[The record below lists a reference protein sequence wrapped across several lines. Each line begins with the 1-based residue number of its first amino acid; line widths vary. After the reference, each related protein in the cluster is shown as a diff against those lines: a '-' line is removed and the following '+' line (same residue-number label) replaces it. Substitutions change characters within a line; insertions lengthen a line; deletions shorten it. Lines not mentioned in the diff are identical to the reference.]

1 MATLWQ
7 DLRYAARTLAAMRG
21 AAALAAVILALGI
34 GATTTMFSV
43 VYAALLR
50 PLPFAEPDRIVMLY
64 MTRTSAQSRQDRIRF
79 SHPELAAVRTQ
90 ARSFELVAS
99 FSRTSLAIQ
108 LPDPEQID
116 GEVISPEYFDLLRV
130 APTMGRGFAPDE
142 DTQPGAHPLVV
153 ISGRMWRGRM
163 AADPNVVGRTL
174 PVNGVPLTIIG
185 VMPEGFNGLSGR
197 ADLWIPTAMAAQ
209 LTYAEYRTTPQH
221 FIPAVARLKPGV
233 ALPSASAELS
243 AIAPR
248 AVAVDTKETDP
259 TVVWSGQVM
268 PVGEARIDPAVRRS
282 AWLLFAGIGC
292 VLLIACA
299 NVASLMMARLRQR
312 RREVAVRT
320 ALGADAWRIVR
331 QLLTESLALAIA
343 GGVAGLLIAVWG
355 VRVLA
360 SAAPS
365 ALPSSATGYV
375 QVQGFAVPAIDGM
388 AVLFALGATLLT
400 SVIFGV
406 APAVEAGRAN
416 LRNVLREDQRTTA
429 SGRSNVLG
437 AIVVAEVA
445 VAVLLVTGASL
456 FVTSFAHMQH
466 WRAGFETDDILTFR
480 IQPPASRYRPEE
492 GPAVVERLLSSIQRT
507 PGVELAAVNRCTP
520 FNNAC
525 ARTSLHFAGDAAN
538 AGPAPGVERHY
549 VSADYFRALGIPVKR
564 GRVFLDSDRLGRQP
578 VVVINERAAARF
590 WPGEDAIGKHIWFGS
605 AQAFMDP
612 KNPAEIVGI
621 VGDVKYGTVDDPIV
635 PDFYTSYLQF
645 SWPDTMVIVKAT
657 PGSAASVVPALRQ
670 AVAAVDPALPIFEVM
685 TLEDQISET
694 LTRPRFHA
702 TMLTI
707 FAAAALLLAAVGVYG
722 VMSYVVSS
730 RTHEIGVRVA
740 LGADARRVMR
750 LVLGDSVK
758 LAVLGGV
765 IGIAT
770 AVAVTRLIRNLLVD
784 VTPTDPM
791 IMAFAAVVL
800 IGAAL
805 LAAFVPARRA
815 SQVDPIVVLRDQ

>member
-1 MATLWQ
+1 MATFWQ
-7 DLRYAARTLAAMRG
+7 DLRYAVRTLMSMRG
-21 AAALAAVILALGI
+21 GAALAVLILAIGI

-50 PLPFAEPDRIVMLY
+50 PLPFADPDRIVMLN
-64 MTRTSAQSRQDRIRF
+64 MTRTSAQSRQDRVRF
-79 SHPELAAVRTQ
+79 SHPELAAVRAQ
-90 ARSFELVAS
+90 ATSFELVAS

-108 LPDPEQID
+108 LPEPEQID

-130 APTMGRGFAPDE
+130 APMTGRGFSAEE

-153 ISGRMWRGRM
+153 ISARMWRGRM
-163 AADPNVVGRTL
+163 GGDPNVLGRTL
-174 PVNGVPLTIIG
+174 PVNGVPLAIIG
-185 VMPEGFNGLSGR
+185 VMPDGFNGLSGR

-233 ALPSASAELS
+233 SVPEASAELA
-243 AIAPR
+243 AIASR

-259 TVVWSGQVM
+259 TVVWSGSTM
-268 PVGEARIDPAVRRS
+268 PIGDARIDPAVRRS
-282 AWLLFAGIGC
+282 ALLLFAGIGC

-312 RREVAVRT
+312 RREVAVRS
-320 ALGADAWRIVR
+320 ALGAGTWRIVR
-331 QLLTESLALAIA
+331 QLLMESLVLATA
-343 GGVAGLLIAVWG
+343 GGAAGLLIAVWG
-355 VRVLA
+355 VRLVALA
-360 SAAPS
+360 GPS
-365 ALPSSATGYV
+365 ALPSTATGYV
-375 QVQGFAVPAIDGM
+375 QVQGFSVPAVDGV
-388 AVLFALGATLLT
+388 AVLFAMIATVLT
-400 SVIFGV
+400 SLIFGT
-406 APAVEAGRAN
+406 APAVEAVRTD
-416 LRNVLREDQRTTA
+416 LLSVLREDQRTTA

-456 FVTSFAHMQH
+456 FVTSFAQMQR

-492 GPAVVERLLSSIQRT
+492 GPAVVERLLSSIQRA
-507 PGVELAAVNRCTP
+507 PGVEFAAVNRCTP

-525 ARTSLHFAGDAAN
+525 ARTSLHFAGEAAGS
-538 AGPAPGVERHY
+538 GPAPGVERHY
-549 VSADYFRALGIPVKR
+549 VSADYFRALGIAVKR
-564 GRVFLDSDRLGRQP
+564 GRVFQDSDRMGRQP
-578 VVVINERAAARF
+578 VVVINEHAAARF
-590 WPGEDAIGKHIWFGS
+590 WPGEDPIGKHIWFGS
-605 AQAFMDP
+605 APAFMDP
-612 KNPAEIVGI
+612 THPAEIVGI

-645 SWPDTMVIVKAT
+645 SWPDTMVIVKAR
-657 PGSAASVVPALRQ
+657 PGHAASVVPALRQ
-670 AVAAVDPALPIFEVM
+670 AVASVDRALPIFELM
-685 TLEDQISET
+685 TLEEQISET

-740 LGADARRVMR
+740 LGADAGRVMR

-758 LAVLGGV
+758 LAALGGV
-765 IGIAT
+765 IGIVA
-770 AVAVTRLIRNLLVD
+770 AVGLTRLIRNLLVD
-784 VTPTDPM
+784 VVPTDPR
-791 IMAFAAVVL
+791 IMTFAAVVL

-815 SQVDPIVVLRDQ
+815 SRVDPIVVLRHQ

>member
-1 MATLWQ
+1 
-7 DLRYAARTLAAMRG
+7 MRG
-21 AAALAAVILALGI
+21 GAALAVLILAIGI

-64 MTRTSAQSRQDRIRF
+64 MTRTSAQSGQDRVRF
-79 SHPELAAVRTQ
+79 SHPELAVVRAQ
-90 ARSFELVAS
+90 ATSFERVAS

-108 LPDPEQID
+108 LPEPEQID

-130 APTMGRGFAPDE
+130 APITGRGFTPDE
-142 DTQPGAHPLVV
+142 DSQPGAHPLVV
-153 ISGRMWRGRM
+153 ISARMWRGRM
-163 AADPNVVGRTL
+163 AADPKVLGRTL

-185 VMPEGFNGLSGR
+185 VMPDGFNGLSGR
-197 ADLWIPTAMAAQ
+197 ADLWIATEMAAQ

-233 ALPSASAELS
+233 ALSQATAEL
-243 AIAPR
+243 AALAPR

-259 TVVWSGQVM
+259 TVVWSGYAI
-268 PVGEARIDPAVRRS
+268 PVGEARIDPSVRRS
-282 AWLLFAGIGC
+282 ALLLFAGIGC

-299 NVASLMMARLRQR
+299 NVASLLMARLRQR
-312 RREVAVRT
+312 RREVAVRS
-320 ALGADAWRIVR
+320 ALGAGTWRVVR
-331 QLLTESLALAIA
+331 QLLTESVVLAAA
-343 GGVAGLLIAVWG
+343 GGLAGLLLAAWG
-355 VRVLA
+355 VHVLA
-360 SAAPS
+360 VTAPS
-365 ALPSSATGYV
+365 ALPSTATGYV
-375 QVQGFAVPAIDGM
+375 QVQGFAVPAVDGM

-400 SVIFGV
+400 SMIFGV
-406 APAVEAGRAN
+406 APAIEAARTD
-416 LRNVLREDQRTTA
+416 LLSVLREDQRTTA

-456 FVTSFAHMQH
+456 FVTSFAQMQR
-466 WRAGFETDDILTFR
+466 WRAGFETEGIVTFR

-492 GPAVVERLLSSIQRT
+492 GPAVVERLLTSIQRA

-525 ARTSLHFAGDAAN
+525 ARTSLHFAGEAAN

-549 VSADYFRALGIPVKR
+549 VSADYFRVLGIPLTR

-578 VVVINERAAARF
+578 VVVINEHAAARF
-590 WPGEDAIGKHIWFGS
+590 WPGEDPIGKHVWFGS
-605 AQAFMDP
+605 APAFMDP

-645 SWPDTMVIVKAT
+645 SWPDTMVIVKASHA
-657 PGSAASVVPALRQ
+657 SAASVVPAIRQ
-670 AVAAVDPALPIFEVM
+670 AVASVDAALPIFEVR
-685 TLEDQISET
+685 TLEEQISET

-730 RTHEIGVRVA
+730 RMHEIGVRVA
-740 LGADARRVMR
+740 LGADTGRVMR
-750 LVLGDSVK
+750 LVLGDSVR
-758 LAVLGGV
+758 LAAIGGVLGILAA
-765 IGIAT
+765 IGL
-770 AVAVTRLIRNLLVD
+770 TRLIRNLLVD
-784 VTPTDPM
+784 VVPTDPR
-791 IMAFAAVVL
+791 IMTFAAVVL

-815 SQVDPIVVLRDQ
+815 SRVDPIVVLRNQ